1 MLDVDEEDP
10 RLGIHF
16 LPFVMSTL
24 NVAVCDWG
32 GSNTRSCVLENDG
45 KDLHLAEGTSV
56 ILNTEGMTDIDTV
69 LDRGIGA
76 SINRYNGR
84 IHGVSTAF
92 AGPIKDHRLVRKAPN
107 IHCFTGFPFDLG
119 GKLRD
124 TFQVPAV
131 VGNDLEDATM
141 EELRAGAIQGMGNA
155 LVENVGTGWGEAYV
169 LDGKVHP
176 TEAGHAWLPTDRTFG
191 KSCGCGNQDCVES
204 SLSGGA
210 IKRRVLEICQQRSL
224 KIPEGTHPCAFLDQ
238 EFLCGTP
245 WAVELYNELA
255 FKIGNVI
262 GGNLNRFPEIEGIA
276 YMGSFM
282 ECAMRMQSFRDRMR
296 TAMLKRSMFLSDH
309 EAIPIR
315 EVQGPR
321 IDGQYVGAMYG
332 AASSWKYLK
341 EEGRATE

>member
-1 MLDVDEEDP
+1 M
-10 RLGIHF
+10 
-16 LPFVMSTL
+16 

-56 ILNTEGMTDIDTV
+56 ILNTEGMTSIDDV

-76 SINRYNGR
+76 SIDRYNGR
-84 IHGVSTAF
+84 VHGVSTAF
-92 AGPIKDHRLVRKAPN
+92 AGPIKNHRWVRQAPN
-107 IHCFTGFPFDLG
+107 IHCIRGLPYDLG
-119 GKLRD
+119 GKLHRK
-124 TFQVPAV
+124 FHVPAV

-141 EELRAGAIQGMGNA
+141 EEHRAGAIQGMKNA

-169 LDGKVHP
+169 LDGKVYP
-176 TEAGHAWLPTDRTFG
+176 TEAGHAWLPTERTFG
-191 KSCGCGNQDCVES
+191 KSCGCGRQDCVES

-210 IKRRVLEICQQRSL
+210 IKRRVLEICHMSGL
-224 KIPEGTHPCAFLDQ
+224 KIPEGMHPCAFLDQ
-238 EFLCGTP
+238 EFLGGTP
-245 WAVELYNELA
+245 WAVELYEDLA
-255 FKIGNVI
+255 RKIGNVI

-296 TAMLKRSMFLSDH
+296 SAMLERSMFPGDH

-332 AASSWKYLK
+332 AASSWQLLN
-341 EEGRATE
+341 EEGRATA